1 MNAMTKTKAKS
12 RAGRRKAKPVTMPE
26 TSWDQ
31 GASGA
36 ANQER
41 LVTEARGE
49 VDAITGK
56 RINPN
61 GIKGKRRTPWV
72 ETYRKQGKL
81 SDAEYTTAIR
91 LYAAYQGY
99 PDKDSLAAIGEVR
112 VAGNG
117 GPLASLIDSRREFYA
132 MWADVPLS
140 SRYIVEQVVLLDNP
154 IRSTPGGS
162 NYELRKSQ
170 LQRLCVGLS
179 AIS

>member
-1 MNAMTKTKAKS
+1 MSSMTKTKAKS
-12 RAGRRKAKPVTMPE
+12 KAARRKPASLPQT
-26 TSWDQ
+26 TWDQ

-81 SDAEYTTAIR
+81 TDAQYTSAVR
-91 LYAAYQGY
+91 LHNAYQGY
-99 PDKDSLAAIGEVR
+99 PDKDSLAAIGEIR
-112 VAGNG
+112 ASSNG
-117 GPLASLIDSRREFYA
+117 GPLASLIDRRREFYG

-140 SRYIVEQVVLLDNP
+140 SRYIVEQVALLDNP

-170 LQRLCVGLS
+170 MQRLCDGLD